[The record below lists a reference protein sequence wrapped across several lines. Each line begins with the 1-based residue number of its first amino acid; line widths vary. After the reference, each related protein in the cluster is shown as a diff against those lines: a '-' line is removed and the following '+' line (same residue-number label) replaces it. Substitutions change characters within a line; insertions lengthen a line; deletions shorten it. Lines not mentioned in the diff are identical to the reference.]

1 MWFVINKFLLNA
13 LEINFTLF
21 SNYKKASSKVKI
33 NDKEK
38 KNIAMMCTS
47 VGIDV

>member
-1 MWFVINKFLLNA
+1 MWFVVNKFLLNA

-33 NDKEK
+33 NDIEMVYVSKF
-38 KNIAMMCTS
+38 
-47 VGIDV
+47 VGVIIGQ